1 MNIEKFQN
9 CSAILFDFGGTLD
22 SDGEHWLDRTYDLY
36 REAGLDIPQA
46 EIKRVFY
53 ATDDLC
59 CKDPAVNAMGLRQL
73 MEYHIRLQFHQLGI
87 KDTDK
92 KKTMIESFCSKTEN
106 YLQRNGRILSRLK
119 NRYRLGVVSNFYG
132 NVKVLCEAAGLS
144 VSLDVILDSIRLGIG
159 KPDPEIFW
167 TALRMLDTAPAKAI
181 FVGDSY
187 ERDMIPARN
196 IGLKTIW
203 LKGPNPRKP
212 ENAGPVDAVI
222 ASLSELEAL
231 VL

>member
-1 MNIEKFQN
+1 MDIEIFQS

-46 EIKRVFY
+46 QIKRGFY
-53 ATDDLC
+53 ATDNLC

-73 MEYHIRLQFHQLGI
+73 MEHHIRLQFHQLGMENAI
-87 KDTDK
+87 K
-92 KKTMIESFCSKTEN
+92 KKTMIESFCSRTEK
-106 YLQRNGRILSRLK
+106 YLQRNARILSRLK

-144 VSLDVILDSIRLGIG
+144 SSLDVILDSIRLGIA

-167 TALRMLDTAPAKAI
+167 TALRMLDTAPEKAV

-212 ENAGPVDAVI
+212 ENAGPVDAVT

>member
-1 MNIEKFQN
+1 MDIEKFQG
-9 CSAILFDFGGTLD
+9 CSAILLDFGGTLD

-36 REAGLDIPQA
+36 REAGLDIPPA

-53 ATDDLC
+53 AVDDLC
-59 CKDPAVNAMGLRQL
+59 CKDPAVNTMGLRQL
-73 MEYHIRLQFHQLGI
+73 MECHIRRQFHLLGME
-87 KDTDK
+87 DTHRERE
-92 KKTMIESFCSKTEN
+92 MIESFCSRTER
-106 YLQRNGRILSRLK
+106 YLQRNTRILSHLG
-119 NRYRLGVVSNFYG
+119 NRFRLGVVSNFYG
-132 NVKVLCEAAGLS
+132 NVEVLCEAAGFS
-144 VSLDVILDSIRLGIG
+144 ASLDVILDSIRLGIG
-159 KPDPEIFW
+159 KPDPEIFR
-167 TALRMLDTAPAKAI
+167 TALRMLDTAPEKTI

-231 VL
+231 VS